1 MAALKR
7 TLPFVLAAFVAIP
20 GCGSSRQSST
30 RTSPRRTGAES
41 SATGKA
47 AATGGATAGG
57 STPAKSG
64 ALTLAR
70 GHRRAGEIVI
80 TGSGTPRTYGPFGRR
95 ANRYTVRY
103 EQTQAVPLSAAAEPG
118 RVANTIAT
126 LVSASGAQ
134 VLGLG
139 ICRSAFLRLAA
150 HASALTGV
158 RTCPKAGAPPSFME
172 LWTQTRPR
180 LQSP

>member
-126 LVSASGAQ
+126 LVSASGGTGQAT
-134 VLGLG
+134 VM
-139 ICRSAFLRLAA
+139 IPWRRFWVWVSAAAPSYVLRLTP
-150 HASALTGV
+150 L
-158 RTCPKAGAPPSFME
+158 R
-172 LWTQTRPR
+172 
-180 LQSP
+180 